1 MALNQVLNL
10 KRYVYYHT
18 GAGYVD
24 NYDNIPDGKED
35 DWRSIFTAA
44 RNRFGNK
51 DGMLFAPIVDGEFVM
66 LRAFK
71 GESVTA
77 SAIAGDINDLAGAPL
92 AYLNAMEKETS
103 AKEVRLIASRLSVSD
118 VYGEPWA
125 PKLFDCLAKG
135 VPVEVRTNN
144 FKEAQ
149 DVALSILSLFPL
161 EFANRI
167 GFAISE
173 SPFADAEYVAEYEE
187 HELKPMF
194 KLYYGDADPSYD
206 VVSFDLVKDTDNFN
220 EMGQILSDM
229 ASMMPLLKQRF
240 TASFA
245 AAFKDGT
252 FDEDM
257 AKRIAAV
264 EKFEINPDRDTARK
278 LLKTDNYV
286 KAANWLI
293 RSLGEGRARD
303 DADIVRELKD
313 KFEQV
318 RNVELSRELT
328 ALLTK
333 RVDLIGDDDV
343 RAVAEYL
350 VGLSKVSTDN
360 CAATIRDM
368 TKAAIDSPN
377 MNTIERVFD
386 ISMLTLVEVIPDRPT
401 FNLLSD
407 FARAVAE
414 TWRYGN
420 YDRLLHQLGVDQRQ
434 GDALAKRIDASFVGE
449 KRLIAWAVLLYGE
462 EFGRIFSFNL
472 SLRKSPDPYTDLI
485 KVRDYVKLMTTDDR
499 QSSNFL
505 FDKCGNFL
513 DGINRDKDSET
524 LMNAARQAIG
534 ESYTGLF
541 ESVKRTLSDKDY
553 LFAELD
559 KLDWEERQARSRRLC
574 EFFNENITD
583 FEKIR
588 DELYAYM
595 SAGQAEDNLVEFRK
609 DFVDGDERSA
619 KNDRRMYFMMRRM
632 SPIALTALLQAIVT
646 MLFLSI
652 PAIVAPLAG
661 NDFSAAAIAKVFTG
675 FFLPVFVIFPLI
687 AFVADI
693 AIYLGLKSGNR
704 LARANKI
711 TFLCCALPM
720 LLFSIG
726 YTLAYFVAG

>member
-1 MALNQVLNL
+1 MEL
-10 KRYVYYHT
+10 KRYVLYHSGQYFDKT
-18 GAGYVD
+18 L
-24 NYDNIPDGKED
+24 PED
-35 DWRSIFTAA
+35 DQWFLGLCIAA
-44 RNRFGNK
+44 RANLNDI
-51 DGMLFAPIVDGEFVM
+51 DGMLYVPIEGNAFILLRSFAKNSEHGF
-66 LRAFK
+66 
-71 GESVTA
+71 SV
-77 SAIAGDINDLAGAPL
+77 SALAADIDNVAALPP
-92 AYLNAMEKETS
+92 AYLKSLS
-103 AKEVRLIASRLSVSD
+103 ACNDASRIKLIASRLSVTD
-118 VYGEPWA
+118 VFDEPWA

-135 VPVEVRTNN
+135 VPVEVRTNSYE
-144 FKEAQ
+144 EAQ

-161 EFANRI
+161 EFARKV
-167 GFAISE
+167 GFAISKH
-173 SPFADAEYVAEYEE
+173 PYTDAEYITSSYERRA
-187 HELKPMF
+187 LKPVF

-220 EMGQILSDM
+220 ETGQILSDM
-229 ASMMPLLKQRF
+229 ASMMPLLKHRF

-252 FDEDM
+252 FDADM
-257 AKRIAAV
+257 AKRIAAD
-264 EKFEINPDRDTARK
+264 KNFDLNPGRDSARK

-293 RSLGEGRARD
+293 GSLGEGRARD

-318 RNVELSRELT
+318 RNDELSRKLT

-333 RVDLIGDDDV
+333 RLDLIGDDDV
-343 RAVAEYL
+343 RAVAEHL

-360 CAATIRDM
+360 CAETIRDM
-368 TKAAIDSPN
+368 TDDAIKSQSRD
-377 MNTIERVFD
+377 TIERVFD
-386 ISMLTLVEVIPDRPT
+386 ISMLTLVEVVPDRPT
-401 FNLLSD
+401 LNLLSD

-414 TWRYGN
+414 SWRYAN
-420 YDRLLHQLGVDQRQ
+420 YDRLLHQLGGGQRQ
-434 GDALAKRIDASFVGE
+434 GDALAKRIDTLIVGE
-449 KRLIAWAVLLYGE
+449 KRLIAWAVLLYDE
-462 EFGRIFSFNL
+462 ELGRIIPFIL
-472 SLRKSPDPYTDLI
+472 SLRESSDPYTDLI

-499 QSSNFL
+499 QSNNFL
-505 FDKCGNFL
+505 FDKYGPLF
-513 DGINRDKDSET
+513 DAINSEKDSGT
-524 LMNAARQAIG
+524 LMNAARQANN
-534 ESYTGLF
+534 ESYTGLY
-541 ESVKRTLSDKDY
+541 EAIKRTLSDKEY
-553 LFAELD
+553 LFDELD
-559 KLDWEERQARSRRLC
+559 KLDWEERQARCRELFR
-574 EFFNENITD
+574 FFNDNITD

-595 SAGQAEDNLVEFRK
+595 SAGQAEDDLVKFRK
-609 DFVDGDERSA
+609 DFIDGDERSA
-619 KNDRRMYFMMRRM
+619 KNNRRMYFMMRRM

-693 AIYLGLKSGNR
+693 VIYLGLKSGNR

>member
-118 VYGEPWA
+118 VYGELWA

-194 KLYYGDADPSYD
+194 KLYYGNADPSYD

-229 ASMMPLLKQRF
+229 ASTMPLLKQKF
-240 TASFA
+240 TAAFA
-245 AAFKDGT
+245 AAFKGGT

-293 RSLGEGRARD
+293 RSLGEGIARD

-333 RVDLIGDDDV
+333 RLDLIGDDDV

-350 VGLSKVSTDN
+350 VGLSKVSTVN

-368 TKAAIDSPN
+368 TKKAIDSHN
-377 MNTIERVFD
+377 MNTIERAFD
-386 ISMLTLVEVIPDRPT
+386 ISMLTLVEVISDRPT

-414 TWRYGN
+414 TWSYGN
-420 YDRLLHQLGVDQRQ
+420 YDRLLHQLGADQRQ
-434 GDALAKRIDASFVGE
+434 GDALAKRIDALIVGE
-449 KRLIAWAVLLYGE
+449 KRLIAWAVLLYDE
-462 EFGRIFSFNL
+462 ELGRIIPFIL
-472 SLRKSPDPYTDLI
+472 SLRESSDPYTDLI

-499 QSSNFL
+499 QSNNFL
-505 FDKCGNFL
+505 FDKYGPLF
-513 DGINRDKDSET
+513 DAINSEKDSET
-524 LMNAARQAIG
+524 LMNAARQANN

-541 ESVKRTLSDKDY
+541 ESVKRTLSDKGY
-553 LFAELD
+553 LFDELD

-588 DELYAYM
+588 NELYAYM

-661 NDFSAAAIAKVFTG
+661 NDFSAAAIGKVFTG

-693 AIYLGLKSGNR
+693 VIYLGLKSGNR

-726 YTLAYFVAG
+726 YALAYFVAG

>member
-51 DGMLFAPIVDGEFVM
+51 DGMLFAPIVNGEFVM

-77 SAIAGDINDLAGAPL
+77 SAIAGDINDLASAPL
-92 AYLNAMEKETS
+92 AYLNAMEKETN

-135 VPVEVRTNN
+135 VPVEVRTKN

-187 HELKPMF
+187 HALKPVF

-245 AAFKDGT
+245 AAFTGGT
-252 FDEDM
+252 FDSDM

-264 EKFEINPDRDTARK
+264 EKFKINPDRDTARK

-328 ALLTK
+328 AMLTK
-333 RVDLIGDDDV
+333 RLDLIGDDDV

-360 CAATIRDM
+360 CAATIYAM
-368 TKAAIDSPN
+368 KKKAIDSHN

-386 ISMLTLVEVIPDRPT
+386 ISMLTLVEVIPDRLT
-401 FNLLSD
+401 LNLLSD

-420 YDRLLHQLGVDQRQ
+420 YDRLLHQLGADQRQ
-434 GDALAKRIDASFVGE
+434 GDALAKRIDASIVGE

-472 SLRKSPDPYTDLI
+472 SLRKSPDPYSDLI

-499 QSSNFL
+499 QSNNFL

-541 ESVKRTLSDKDY
+541 ESVKRTLSDKKY
-553 LFAELD
+553 LFDELD

-574 EFFNENITD
+574 EFFNDNITD

-588 DELYAYM
+588 NELYAYM
-595 SAGQAEDNLVEFRK
+595 SAGQAEDNLVKFRK

-726 YTLAYFVAG
+726 YTLAYFVVG

>member
-1 MALNQVLNL
+1 M
-10 KRYVYYHT
+10 
-18 GAGYVD
+18 
-24 NYDNIPDGKED
+24 
-35 DWRSIFTAA
+35 
-44 RNRFGNK
+44 
-51 DGMLFAPIVDGEFVM
+51 
-66 LRAFK
+66 
-71 GESVTA
+71 
-77 SAIAGDINDLAGAPL
+77 
-92 AYLNAMEKETS
+92 
-103 AKEVRLIASRLSVSD
+103 
-118 VYGEPWA
+118 
-125 PKLFDCLAKG
+125 
-135 VPVEVRTNN
+135 
-144 FKEAQ
+144 
-149 DVALSILSLFPL
+149 
-161 EFANRI
+161 
-167 GFAISE
+167 
-173 SPFADAEYVAEYEE
+173 
-187 HELKPMF
+187 
-194 KLYYGDADPSYD
+194 
-206 VVSFDLVKDTDNFN
+206 
-220 EMGQILSDM
+220 
-229 ASMMPLLKQRF
+229 
-240 TASFA
+240 
-245 AAFKDGT
+245 
-252 FDEDM
+252 
-257 AKRIAAV
+257 
-264 EKFEINPDRDTARK
+264 
-278 LLKTDNYV
+278 
-286 KAANWLI
+286 
-293 RSLGEGRARD
+293 
-303 DADIVRELKD
+303 
-313 KFEQV
+313 
-318 RNVELSRELT
+318 T

-333 RVDLIGDDDV
+333 RLDLIGDDDV

-360 CAATIRDM
+360 CAATIRTM
-368 TKAAIDSPN
+368 KKKAIDSHN

-386 ISMLTLVEVIPDRPT
+386 ISMLTLVEVIPDRLT
-401 FNLLSD
+401 LNLLSD

-420 YDRLLHQLGVDQRQ
+420 YDRLLHQLGADQRQ
-434 GDALAKRIDASFVGE
+434 GDTLAKRIDASIVGE

-472 SLRKSPDPYTDLI
+472 SLRKSPDPYSDLI

-499 QSSNFL
+499 QSNNFL

-534 ESYTGLF
+534 ETYTGLF
-541 ESVKRTLSDKDY
+541 ESVKRTLSDKKY
-553 LFAELD
+553 LFDELD

-574 EFFNENITD
+574 EFFNDNITD

-588 DELYAYM
+588 NELYAYM
-595 SAGQAEDNLVEFRK
+595 SAGQAEDNLVKFRK

-720 LLFSIG
+720 LLG
-726 YTLAYFVAG
+726 

>member
-1 MALNQVLNL
+1 M
-10 KRYVYYHT
+10 
-18 GAGYVD
+18 
-24 NYDNIPDGKED
+24 
-35 DWRSIFTAA
+35 
-44 RNRFGNK
+44 
-51 DGMLFAPIVDGEFVM
+51 
-66 LRAFK
+66 
-71 GESVTA
+71 
-77 SAIAGDINDLAGAPL
+77 
-92 AYLNAMEKETS
+92 
-103 AKEVRLIASRLSVSD
+103 
-118 VYGEPWA
+118 
-125 PKLFDCLAKG
+125 
-135 VPVEVRTNN
+135 
-144 FKEAQ
+144 
-149 DVALSILSLFPL
+149 ALSILSLFPL

-194 KLYYGDADPSYD
+194 KLYYGNADPSYD
-206 VVSFDLVKDTDNFN
+206 VVSFDLVKDTDN
-220 EMGQILSDM
+220 
-229 ASMMPLLKQRF
+229 
-240 TASFA
+240 
-245 AAFKDGT
+245 
-252 FDEDM
+252 
-257 AKRIAAV
+257 
-264 EKFEINPDRDTARK
+264 
-278 LLKTDNYV
+278 YV

-293 RSLGEGRARD
+293 RSLGEGGARD

-333 RVDLIGDDDV
+333 RLDLIGDDDV

-360 CAATIRDM
+360 CAATIRTM
-368 TKAAIDSPN
+368 KKKAIDSHN
-377 MNTIERVFD
+377 MNTIERAFD

-420 YDRLLHQLGVDQRQ
+420 YDRLLHQLGADQRQ
-434 GDALAKRIDASFVGE
+434 GDALAKRIDASIVGE

-462 EFGRIFSFNL
+462 EPGRITPFIL

-485 KVRDYVKLMTTDDR
+485 KVRDYVKLMTTGDR
-499 QSSNFL
+499 QSNNFL

>member
-1 MALNQVLNL
+1 MEL
-10 KRYVYYHT
+10 KRYVLYHSGQYFDKT
-18 GAGYVD
+18 L
-24 NYDNIPDGKED
+24 PED
-35 DWRSIFTAA
+35 DQWFLGLCIAA
-44 RNRFGNK
+44 RANLNDI
-51 DGMLFAPIVDGEFVM
+51 DGMLYVPIEGNAFILLRSFAKNSEHGF
-66 LRAFK
+66 
-71 GESVTA
+71 SV
-77 SAIAGDINDLAGAPL
+77 SALAADIDNVAALPP
-92 AYLNAMEKETS
+92 AYLKSLS
-103 AKEVRLIASRLSVSD
+103 ACNDASRIRLIASRLSVTD
-118 VYGEPWA
+118 VYDEPWA
-125 PKLFDCLAKG
+125 PKLFDCLANG
-135 VPVEVRTNN
+135 VPVEVRTNSYE
-144 FKEAQ
+144 EAQ
-149 DVALSILSLFPL
+149 DVALSMLSLFPL
-161 EFANRI
+161 EFARKI
-167 GFAISE
+167 GFAISKH
-173 SPFADAEYVAEYEE
+173 PYTDAEYITSSYERRA
-187 HELKPMF
+187 LKPVF
-194 KLYYGDADPSYD
+194 KLYYGDAEPSYD

-220 EMGQILSDM
+220 ETGQILSDM
-229 ASMMPLLKQRF
+229 ASMMPLLKHMF
-240 TASFA
+240 TDAFA
-245 AAFKDGT
+245 AAFKGGT

-264 EKFEINPDRDTARK
+264 EKFENYPDRDTARK

-333 RVDLIGDDDV
+333 RLDLIGDDDV

-360 CAATIRDM
+360 CAATIHDM
-368 TKAAIDSPN
+368 TKAAIDSN
-377 MNTIERVFD
+377 NRNTIERVFD
-386 ISMLTLVEVIPDRPT
+386 ISMLTLVEVITDRPT
-401 FNLLSD
+401 FNLLPD
-407 FARAVAE
+407 FTRAVAK

-420 YDRLLHQLGVDQRQ
+420 YDRLLHQLGADQRQ
-434 GDALAKRIDASFVGE
+434 GDALAKRIDASIVGE

-499 QSSNFL
+499 QSNNFL

-513 DGINRDKDSET
+513 DDINRDKDSET

-553 LFAELD
+553 LFDELD
-559 KLDWEERQARSRRLC
+559 KLDWKERQARSRRLC

>member
-92 AYLNAMEKETS
+92 AYLNAIEKETS

-194 KLYYGDADPSYD
+194 KLYYGNADPSYD

-240 TASFA
+240 TDSFA
-245 AAFKDGT
+245 AAFKGGT

-264 EKFEINPDRDTARK
+264 EKFENNPDRDTARK

-293 RSLGEGRARD
+293 RSLGEGSALD
-303 DADIVRELKD
+303 DADIVGELKG

-333 RVDLIGDDDV
+333 RLDLIGDDDV

-360 CAATIRDM
+360 CAATIRTMMDPE
-368 TKAAIDSPN
+368 KSRD
-377 MNTIERVFD
+377 TIERVFD
-386 ISMLTLVEVIPDRPT
+386 ISMLTLVEVIPNRQSFNSRP
-401 FNLLSD
+401 D

-414 TWRYGN
+414 TWKYGN
-420 YDRLLHQLGVDQRQ
+420 YDRRLHQLGADQRQ
-434 GDALAKRIDASFVGE
+434 GDTLARRIDTLIDGE

-485 KVRDYVKLMTTDDR
+485 KVHDYVKLMTTDDR
-499 QSSNFL
+499 QSNNFL
-505 FDKCGNFL
+505 FDKCENFF

-534 ESYTGLF
+534 AVYNGLYESI
-541 ESVKRTLSDKDY
+541 KRTLSDKDY

-559 KLDWEERQARSRRLC
+559 KLDWKERQARGRRLC

-588 DELYAYM
+588 DVLYAYM

>member
-118 VYGEPWA
+118 VYGELWA

-144 FKEAQ
+144 FKDAQ

-229 ASMMPLLKQRF
+229 ASMMPLLKQKF
-240 TASFA
+240 TVSFA
-245 AAFKDGT
+245 AAFKGGT

-264 EKFEINPDRDTARK
+264 EKFENNPDRDTARK

-333 RVDLIGDDDV
+333 RLDLIGDDDV

-368 TKAAIDSPN
+368 TKAAIDSN
-377 MNTIERVFD
+377 NRNTIERAFD

-407 FARAVAE
+407 FARAVAK

-434 GDALAKRIDASFVGE
+434 GDALAKRIDASIVGE

-499 QSSNFL
+499 QSNNFL

-513 DGINRDKDSET
+513 DDINRDKDSET

-588 DELYAYM
+588 NELYAYM